1 MSESVKK
8 LEIMD
13 HKVNEKETAVP
24 QDEPP
29 KARPNFPIIVKTN
42 RIKPDESQELK
53 ADEKA
58 PTAMLEQVATSKSE
72 PDKIKELP

>member
-8 LEIMD
+8 LEIID

-42 RIKPDESQELK
+42 RIKLDESEEIK
-53 ADEKA
+53 VEAKA
-58 PTAMLEQVATSKSE
+58 PTAMLEQATTSDS
-72 PDKIKELP
+72 

>member
-8 LEIMD
+8 LEIID

-42 RIKPDESQELK
+42 RIKLDESEEFKVQ
-53 ADEKA
+53 AKA
-58 PTAMLEQVATSKSE
+58 PTAMLEQATTSNS
-72 PDKIKELP
+72 